1 LLPVGVTL
9 SPNPGCPSNQ
19 NVVRLGGGEILFITV
34 SINVIV
40 LVIDL
45 DFLSFIHMGY
55 SNARKTKYR
64 NARNS
69 IVSLINKGF
78 LNTRTNLSG
87 YSLGYS
93 HGGDSMSTM
102 RNYGRENANISDLFH
117 TVKVSDQLFSIE
129 LYNC

>member
-1 LLPVGVTL
+1 M
-9 SPNPGCPSNQ
+9 
-19 NVVRLGGGEILFITV
+19 RLGGGEILFITV

-40 LVIDL
+40 LVIVL
-45 DFLSFIHMGY
+45 GYLSLIHLGY

-64 NARNS
+64 NALNS

-78 LNTRTNLSG
+78 LNTRTNFSG

-102 RNYGRENANISDLFH
+102 RNYGRENINIGILFH
-117 TVKVSDQLFSIE
+117 MVKSDH
-129 LYNC
+129 